1 MESMIL
7 ISSLCSQVERE
18 KHERERER
26 ERERRMRI
34 CIIIYSRGGC
44 CWCSKEGISDDE

>member
-1 MESMIL
+1 MIL
-7 ISSLCSQVERE
+7 ISSIRSQVERE
-18 KHERERER
+18 KHERER

-34 CIIIYSRGGC
+34 CIIIYTRVGC